1 LNLGPLEQAK
11 QQNQTMVTTTTGPAT
26 HLLRKLGRATEGWNV
41 IGLTRNE
48 EVVRDMMFMEMDDTN
63 QYTAL

>member
-1 LNLGPLEQAK
+1 
-11 QQNQTMVTTTTGPAT
+11 MVTTTTGPAT